1 MTWLQIR
8 SSGQRPRGLRWM
20 ADFDVSSGEPEPC
33 PDPEQPQTQLDNEP
47 EQETPNDLLFKPPC
61 GFKLEGRDSSLD
73 AMDSQIAYLQRQ
85 KDIYSIDMQ
94 IACLQRQ
101 KYMLLMKDVN
111 LVHLELRGSRERAG
125 SPNQSRER
133 GGGAR
138 SN

>member
-1 MTWLQIR
+1 
-8 SSGQRPRGLRWM
+8 M
-20 ADFDVSSGEPEPC
+20 ADFDVSSGEPERC
-33 PDPEQPQTQLDNEP
+33 PDAEQPQTQLDDKP
-47 EQETPNDLLFKPPC
+47 VQETPNDLLFKPPC
-61 GFKLEGRDSSLD
+61 GFKLEARDSSLD
-73 AMDSQIAYLQRQ
+73 AIDSQIAYLQRQ
-85 KDIYSIDMQ
+85 KDIYAIDLQ

-101 KYMLLMKDVN
+101 KYMLMMKDVH